1 MPWDRNGNYYVGD
14 TASSTE
20 YGQNQTQRDTDDVMA
35 QIPLLGSWSGARGRQ
50 QAYQDALAADAN
62 RGYWNALA
70 LPSAE
75 QLDSQQGRD
84 AESQALAQMAQWSG
98 GQITGADRAQ
108 LEASRSRDTQAARA
122 SQQATMQQAQARG
135 VGGSGLDFVTRQQAA
150 QGAQQQS
157 SDAESQALAMAQ
169 QRGLAAS
176 QQLGSMGSRLR
187 QEELQGPLQQTYEN
201 QVTRAA
207 GATGQY
213 GTDNDNAQRRRD
225 RQGESDDS
233 LLGFLSEL

>member
-1 MPWDRNGNYYVGD
+1 MPFDRNGNYYVGD
-14 TASSTE
+14 TASSTA
-20 YGQNQTQRDTDDVMA
+20 YGSSQAQRSSDDIVS

-50 QAYQDALAADAN
+50 QAYQDAAAADAN

-70 LPSAE
+70 LPSAD

-98 GQITGADRAQ
+98 GQLTGADRGQ

-157 SDAESQALAMAQ
+157 SDAEAQALAMAQ
-169 QRGLAAS
+169 QRGLAAT

-187 QEELQGPLQQTYEN
+187 EEELQGPLQQTYEN
-201 QVTRAA
+201 QTTRAA

-213 GTDNDNAQRRRD
+213 GTDNENAQRRRD
-225 RQGESDDS
+225 RQQSSDDS